1 MFSPHHYHM
10 SLIAGIVL
18 SVNSLMAQDQL
29 PLPKSQAIHLHSS
42 DTPSSRQK
50 HPQTNRMTSGPQEV
64 SIADLLT
71 NTQKYHQQLVTVHGV
86 ITQPELHLDETELF
100 IDFVFRLSHGEHSI
114 VVYGRHDRTQGVS
127 PITTNHSVEVI
138 GTFWKEQERKGM
150 TISNAIEALSV
161 MPSPPSTPSST

>member
-1 MFSPHHYHM
+1 MFSPHHYHVF
-10 SLIAGIVL
+10 LIAVVVL
-18 SVNSLMAQDQL
+18 STKSLMAQGHFTL
-29 PLPKSQAIHLHSS
+29 PVSNPIQLHSP
-42 DTPSSRQK
+42 DTPSPHHK
-50 HPQTNRMTSGPQEV
+50 YPTYTMTSAPQQV

-71 NTQKYHQQLVTVHGV
+71 NSQDYHQQLVTVRGL

-100 IDFVFRLSHGEHSI
+100 IDFVFRLTHGEHSI

-150 TISNAIEALSV
+150 TISNAIEAFSV